1 MTADTD
7 YLMPPPVHSRDAD
20 TAVRVSLVVAT
31 CRRTADLAVMIDK
44 LLAQTE
50 RRF

>member
-7 YLMPPPVHSRDAD
+7 YLMPPVPSRDAD
-20 TAVRVSLVVAT
+20 TAVLVSLVVAT
-31 CRRTADLAVMIDK
+31 YRRTAGLAVMIGK